1 LRPDR
6 GCGAAEGLRPGVV
19 SRSVDRVLAPG
30 RKLEG
35 GVGRKH
41 ESDSYQ
47 AASEAPAYGSVDYLL
62 RVVGP
67 VAEALLDL
75 LLSLHVNGP
84 YHVMVR
90 LHEHEKSPFGG

>member
-1 LRPDR
+1 MLRR
-6 GCGAAEGLRPGVV
+6 GKGLRPGVV
-19 SRSVDRVLAPG
+19 SRSGDRVLAPG

-47 AASEAPAYGSVDYLL
+47 AAPEAPAHGPADYLL

-67 VAEALLDL
+67 VPETPLDL
-75 LLSLHVNGP
+75 LLSLHVDRLNQ
-84 YHVMVR
+84 VMVR